1 MTVNDIQWRVMLN
14 WRENVLPRQLR
25 QADLEIRAYGSV
37 VHIIS
42 ASLSIKNHT
51 RNWLWKIT
59 AQLLYCMV
67 IIEVN
72 EYVIVVGTSLLG
84 IPCRLYYLRRKKYNK
99 KKIAG
104 LINM

>member
-1 MTVNDIQWRVMLN
+1 MKGYAKLERKCVT
-14 WRENVLPRQLR
+14 
-25 QADLEIRAYGSV
+25 QATASGKLEIQAYGSI

-51 RNWLWKIT
+51 CNWLWKIT

-84 IPCRLYYLRRKKYNK
+84 ITCRLYYLRSKNTIRRK
-99 KKIAG
+99 
-104 LINM
+104 